1 MIPLARRMDGIIDAI
16 DVEQTLDSGQVFL
29 WYKRGRSYYLIYSE
43 NVIRIEPC
51 HGQLVLVHE
60 SKPMYID
67 VERLFRLDDDI
78 HAINHSIGH
87 KDALIGE
94 AVKRFKGLRLMRQ
107 DPFQCLISFIC
118 ATNTSITRVRCMLEG
133 ICKRF
138 GNKVEFDGLTFH
150 TFPSPKALQD
160 ASINDLVWCGL
171 GYRARFVKQA
181 VYSYLDMDVES
192 LLDGGYDEV
201 RDILLGIEGVGNKV
215 ADCIMLFSLE
225 KLESFPIDVWIWR
238 VIARY
243 YRDIVGMG
251 VDERVRL
258 SPNMYRRVSSTMR
271 GYFGRYAGYAQ
282 QYLYC
287 YARAYTFDDPSI
299 YNK

>member
-1 MIPLARRMDGIIDAI
+1 MNLMDVINI
-16 DVEQTLDSGQVFL
+16 ECTLDSGQVFL
-29 WYKRGRSYYLIYSE
+29 WYKRGGSYYIICSE
-43 NVIRIEPC
+43 NVVRIEPSYE
-51 HGQLVLVHE
+51 QLVHE
-60 SKPMYID
+60 SKPRYVS
-67 VERLFRLDDDI
+67 VERLFRLDDDT
-78 HAINHSIGH
+78 HVINHSIGD

-94 AVKRFKGLRLMRQ
+94 AVKRFKGLRIMRQ

-118 ATNTSITRVRCMLEG
+118 ATNTRIVRVRHMLEG

-160 ASINDLVWCGL
+160 ASINDLVDCGL
-171 GYRARFVKQA
+171 GYRARFVKYA
-181 VYSYLDMDVES
+181 VHSYLDMDVKS
-192 LLDGGYDEV
+192 LLDGSYDEV
-201 RDILLGIEGVGNKV
+201 RDILLSIDGVGNKV

-225 KLESFPIDVWIWR
+225 KLEAFPIDVWIWR
-238 VIARY
+238 VIAKY
-243 YRDIVGMG
+243 YRHLVGMDM
-251 VDERVRL
+251 DEARKL
-258 SPNMYRRVSSTMR
+258 SPNMYRRASSIMR

-287 YARAYTFDDPSI
+287 YARAYMYDDDTNT